1 MLQHPL
7 LILLFIDFASD
18 KIINFIIKIL
28 RYPYETDIN
37 FLRHM
42 KQVIFIILLVLYI
55 IPVSGN
61 NNDIKAPVMNV
72 TVYPDRAQLF
82 HETVVQ
88 IPSGNS
94 VLRFTGLSP
103 YIDDQSI
110 QVKGFGDFTIVSV
123 NHQNNYLENLEEL
136 PEIKSIRDQIEN
148 LLLKVEEENAAI
160 SVLKEKES
168 FLVANR
174 AILVKETTFTI
185 EQLRSVMDLYT
196 NNMNEITM
204 TVLKKNRLIK
214 DYEKQIAALR
224 KQIAERTE
232 RSRLPSGE
240 ITVTVS
246 ADRTVSGRM
255 SFSYVVGNTGW
266 YPSYDIRVENTDK
279 PVNIIYKAN
288 LHQNTGLSWKD
299 VKLSFSNARPWI
311 AGNVPELNSW
321 FIDYYNPPSPGL
333 VLRGTSTEAR
343 KSSAIA
349 SAEMDARDNTAMR
362 QLEAVPLT
370 VGRETGETSVTFDVA
385 IPYSIASDGKI
396 QTVEIYRSSVPAEYK
411 YVTIPKLSP
420 HAYLTAGITEWDM
433 QGMQSGE
440 AILYFENSFVG
451 KSRLDMNQP
460 GDTLMVSLG
469 TDNGIIVKRE
479 KQKDYTSRRILGSN
493 KTEIFSF
500 LITLRNN
507 KPAPV
512 KVSLYDQIPISSN
525 SEISVEATELSG
537 GDLNKQT
544 GEIEWDLEIQPKET
558 KNITLTYSV
567 RYPKDKT
574 IILE

>member
-1 MLQHPL
+1 
-7 LILLFIDFASD
+7 
-18 KIINFIIKIL
+18 
-28 RYPYETDIN
+28 
-37 FLRHM
+37 M
-42 KQVIFIILLVLYI
+42 KQVIFIILLVLYL

-88 IPSGNS
+88 IPAGTS

-266 YPSYDIRVENTDK
+266 YPSYDIRVENTDE

-288 LHQNTGLSWKD
+288 IHQNTGLSWED

-333 VLRGTSTEAR
+333 VIRGAGAEAR

-349 SAEMDARDNTAMR
+349 SAEMDARDNTAMK
-362 QLEAVPLT
+362 QFEAVPLT
-370 VGRETGETSVTFDVA
+370 VGRDLGETSVTFDVA
-385 IPYSIASDGKI
+385 MPYSIASDGKI
-396 QTVEIYRSSVPAEYK
+396 QTVDIYRSSVPAEYK
-411 YVTIPKLSP
+411 HITIPKLSP

-440 AILYFENSFVG
+440 ATLYFENSFVG
-451 KSRLDMNQP
+451 KSRLDMSQLS
-460 GDTLMVSLG
+460 DTLMVSLG

-479 KQKDYTSRRILGSN
+479 KQKNYTSRRILGSN

-507 KPAPV
+507 KPGPV
-512 KVSLYDQIPISSN
+512 KITLYDQIPISSN
-525 SEISVEATELSG
+525 SEINVEAEELSG
-537 GDLNKQT
+537 GYLNKQT
-544 GEIEWDLEIQPKET
+544 GEITWDLEIQPKET

>member
-1 MLQHPL
+1 
-7 LILLFIDFASD
+7 
-18 KIINFIIKIL
+18 
-28 RYPYETDIN
+28 
-37 FLRHM
+37 M

-255 SFSYVVGNTGW
+255 
-266 YPSYDIRVENTDK
+266 
-279 PVNIIYKAN
+279 
-288 LHQNTGLSWKD
+288 
-299 VKLSFSNARPWI
+299 SFSNARPWI

-558 KNITLTYSV
+558 KNITFTYSV